1 MLAEFLSG
9 LAIAWLGGRQVQSG
23 CKKMW
28 QNGGKQAAET
38 IRTKIA
44 NATVKKVR

>member
-28 QNGGKQAAET
+28 QNGGKQAAEVVKN
-38 IRTKIA
+38 KIA
-44 NATVKKVR
+44 NTIKK

>member
-23 CKKMW
+23 CKKKMW

-38 IRTKIA
+38 IKTKIA
-44 NATVKKVR
+44 NATVKK

>member
-28 QNGGKQAAET
+28 QNGGRQAAET
-38 IRTKIA
+38 IKNKFA
-44 NATVKKVR
+44 NSAAKRVK

>member
-38 IRTKIA
+38 IKNKIA
-44 NATVKKVR
+44 NATIKK

>member
-23 CKKMW
+23 CKKNVAKW
-28 QNGGKQAAET
+28 WKTGSRNHK
-38 IRTKIA
+38 
-44 NATVKKVR
+44 N